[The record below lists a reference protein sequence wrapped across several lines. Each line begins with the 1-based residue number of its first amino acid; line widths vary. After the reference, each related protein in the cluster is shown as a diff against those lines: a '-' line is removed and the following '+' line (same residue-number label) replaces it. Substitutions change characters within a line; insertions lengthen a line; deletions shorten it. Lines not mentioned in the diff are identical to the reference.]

1 MTAYEVEHV
10 AFSAEDVAC
19 WADSDPRLRNWPV
32 VYTLDDRSS
41 VYVGETHNVA
51 ARFRQ
56 HLDSV
61 EKSALSRGRV
71 IIDDTFNKSACLDLE
86 SFLIRMF
93 AGDGQMA
100 VLNRNSGMVDADYY
114 QREEYQKRFNEIFEG
129 LRDEGFFVR
138 TAREIENTDLFKLSP
153 FKALTSDQA
162 IAVENIL
169 DGLFEDLARGTS
181 GTTLIEGGP
190 GTGKTIV
197 AIYLIKLLVDIRDAG
212 RLEQAPDGDSLFS
225 DYFTE
230 GYPELLADFRL
241 GLVVPQQSLRKS
253 VQKVFD
259 KTPGLD
265 PEMVLSPFE
274 VGEAEEPFDL
284 LIVDETHRLNHR
296 ANQPSGMKNRQ
307 FAEINHELFGS
318 DGDAYT
324 QLDWILTQSK
334 NRVLLI
340 DNGQTVRP
348 SDIPPDVLSARL
360 SQEPNRQHMTLTSQL
375 RVDAGEDYIG
385 YVRSLLS
392 NDLPEPR
399 SFESYEFAM
408 FDELGDM
415 VRAIQ
420 ERDMDSGLAR
430 LVAGYAWKWLSK
442 KDKSAHDIVVGDVRL
457 RWNSSELDWVNS
469 AKSTTE
475 VGSIHTIQGY
485 DLNYAGVIVG
495 PDLRW
500 DVEKERLVFDRAHYF
515 DTKGMENNNRLGIRY
530 TDDDILEYVRNI
542 YSVLMTRGI
551 RGTFVYVCNPALRER
566 WAKLIPPAAPA
577 TPRAGA

>member
-1 MTAYEVEHV
+1 MTAYEVSHV
-10 AFSAEDVAC
+10 PFSAEDVAF
-19 WADSDPRLRNWPV
+19 WGDSDPRLRNWPV
-32 VYTLDDRSS
+32 VYTLDNHSS

-56 HLDSV
+56 HLDST
-61 EKSALSRGRV
+61 EKSDLSRGRV
-71 IIDDTFNKSACLDLE
+71 ILDDTFNKSACLDLE

-114 QREEYQKRFNEIFEG
+114 QREVYQERFNEIFEG
-129 LRDEGFFVR
+129 LRDEGYFVR

-162 IAVENIL
+162 IAVEKIL
-169 DGLFEDLARGTS
+169 DGVFEDLARGNS

-197 AIYLIKLLVDIRDAG
+197 AIYLIKLLVDIRDAD
-212 RLEQAPDGDSLFS
+212 RAEQLAESDSPFS
-225 DYFTE
+225 EFFLE
-230 GYPELLADFRL
+230 GYPELLADFKL
-241 GLVVPQQSLRKS
+241 GLVVPQQALRKS
-253 VQKVFD
+253 VQKVFK

-265 PEMVLSPFE
+265 PQMVLSPFD

-307 FAEINHELFGS
+307 FEDINRKLFGS
-318 DGDAYT
+318 DDYSYT
-324 QLDWILTQSK
+324 QLDWIMTQSK
-334 NRVLLI
+334 SRVLLL

-348 SDIPPDVLSARL
+348 SDIPPHILSARL
-360 SQEPNRQHMTLTSQL
+360 SEEPNRQHVTLTSQL

-385 YVRSLLS
+385 YVRALLS

-399 SFESYEFAM
+399 LFDRYEFAM

-415 VRAIQ
+415 VRVIQ
-420 ERDMDSGLAR
+420 ERDGDSGLAR
-430 LVAGYAWKWLSK
+430 LVAGYAWKWVSK
-442 KDKSAHDIVVGDVRL
+442 KDRSADDIIIGDVRL
-457 RWNSSELDWVNS
+457 KWNSSELDWVNS

-500 DVEKERLVFDRAHYF
+500 DVDTDCLRFDRANYF
-515 DTKGMENNNRLGIRY
+515 DTKGMENNNRLGITY
-530 TDDDILEYVRNI
+530 TDNDILRYVRNI

-551 RGTFVYVCNPALRER
+551 RGTFVYVCDPALRER
-566 WAKLIPPAAPA
+566 WSTVIPTAAPM
-577 TPRAGA
+577 P